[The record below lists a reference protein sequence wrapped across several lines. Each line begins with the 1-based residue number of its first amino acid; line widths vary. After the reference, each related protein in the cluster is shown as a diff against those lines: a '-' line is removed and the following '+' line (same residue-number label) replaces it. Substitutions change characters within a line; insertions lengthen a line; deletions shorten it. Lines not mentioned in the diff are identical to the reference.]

1 MKTKKSRR
9 NCTTRGRENPPG
21 WKTSSTTRGA
31 EILRVFVDAQPSW
44 VPLPQILAL
53 GIAQF
58 NARIFELRRRGFTIE
73 NRTETDSE
81 TDTRHSWFRL
91 VNPPAS
97 CPPADPK
104 AAHDTPP
111 SKSVDS
117 YKSATGKKRAAD
129 LPQDELLLLRYHL
142 GGATR

>member
-9 NCTTRGRENPPG
+9 NCTTRGGENPPG
-21 WKTSSTTRGA
+21 WETSSTTQRA

-53 GIAQF
+53 GIAQY
-58 NARIFELRRRGFTIE
+58 NARTFELRRRGFTIE

-81 TDTRHSWFRL
+81 TGARHSWFRL
-91 VNPPAS
+91 VSPPAS
-97 CPPADPK
+97 CALPDPK
-104 AAHDTPP
+104 AAHDGPLKT
-111 SKSVDS
+111 DDW
-117 YKSATGKKRAAD
+117 YESATGKKRAAD
-129 LPQDELLLLRYHL
+129 SRSDELPLLRSPL